1 MAGIVGTITN
11 LSDFLSKTQV
21 CLSVKPNDPQQQI
34 ICLEADRK
42 YSIPAFQREVR
53 WDDNNLKMLLYDL
66 SRSSKF
72 LGNIILTIKSDHTC
86 EIIDGQQRTTVLML
100 IVSCIK
106 KKFGTKI
113 STPDLCPLRNEGFT
127 GFQTLL
133 EKAFDQEA
141 ITSDDWNAILK
152 SDDYH
157 QLPRIQKLWNTI
169 SSSELLADRHKAQG
183 LLDNLCKSE
192 FNIIASYSN
201 DVNTSIQYFLDVNLK
216 GIRLDTED
224 IFKGYLFSQD
234 SRELTRSL
242 WQKNKRDVLRLNGV
256 TQSSEEKRYPLMKL
270 YEHFFYCD
278 LYLPR
283 EGDCEYSTLKF
294 GENFC
299 LTSGFESGSTK
310 YYEGS
315 HLIEAIRDRDYLQNV
330 LSRLNKCVEIMTD
343 IIESEGPSTPFKDK
357 FICAKK
363 VDSIDIQNCHSMLK
377 KILMEKEVIPKILAL
392 KYNLIDELY
401 TPCLKWAERF
411 DRGVGYFTTG
421 WLTYNV
427 AGLSDFASR
436 GGKMRLITSPILST
450 EDTDAIIG
458 AENQDGSAFLRLEA
472 ALLENVEILKQ
483 EMEADI
489 INAFSWMLYDGIID
503 MRFAIPCEKLEEGD
517 FHDKFG
523 IFYKG
528 NDALSFSGSINDSK
542 HGFQNYESIKVF
554 KTWAGTQEY
563 VDADTARFEKIWN
576 RKDRNLKIF
585 TIPQAVKNKIFEL
598 RSPDRPYSLPAGS
611 SKWVHQDIAVK
622 TFLEKE
628 HGILAMATG
637 TGKTVTAMKIINKLF
652 DSGEIRRVVITMYG
666 NDLLDQWAIQIREN
680 YKNKQINYHYASQKM
695 MKDFVMHPDDSILIL
710 SRDARNLSK
719 LLDLFDRLPGDYRND
734 TLFVFDEVH
743 GAASNT
749 FASRLG
755 EYVLR

>member
-1 MAGIVGTITN
+1 MDYPKV
-11 LSDFLSKTQV
+11 KV
-21 CLSVKPNDPQQQI
+21 CLD
-34 ICLEADRK
+34 
-42 YSIPAFQREVR
+42 
-53 WDDNNLKMLLYDL
+53 
-66 SRSSKF
+66 
-72 LGNIILTIKSDHTC
+72 
-86 EIIDGQQRTTVLML
+86 
-100 IVSCIK
+100 
-106 KKFGTKI
+106 
-113 STPDLCPLRNEGFT
+113 
-127 GFQTLL
+127 
-133 EKAFDQEA
+133 
-141 ITSDDWNAILK
+141 TS
-152 SDDYH
+152 
-157 QLPRIQKLWNTI
+157 
-169 SSSELLADRHKAQG
+169 
-183 LLDNLCKSE
+183 
-192 FNIIASYSN
+192 
-201 DVNTSIQYFLDVNLK
+201 
-216 GIRLDTED
+216 ED
-224 IFKGYLFSQD
+224 
-234 SRELTRSL
+234 
-242 WQKNKRDVLRLNGV
+242 
-256 TQSSEEKRYPLMKL
+256 
-270 YEHFFYCD
+270 
-278 LYLPR
+278 
-283 EGDCEYSTLKF
+283 
-294 GENFC
+294 
-299 LTSGFESGSTK
+299 
-310 YYEGS
+310 
-315 HLIEAIRDRDYLQNV
+315 
-330 LSRLNKCVEIMTD
+330 
-343 IIESEGPSTPFKDK
+343 
-357 FICAKK
+357 
-363 VDSIDIQNCHSMLK
+363 
-377 KILMEKEVIPKILAL
+377 
-392 KYNLIDELY
+392 NLIDELY

-411 DRGVGYFTTG
+411 DRGDGYFTTG

-489 INAFSWMLYDGIID
+489 INTFSWMLYDGIID

-576 RKDRNLKIF
+576 RKDRNLKMF

-743 GAASNT
+743 GAGSNT
-749 FASRLG
+749 FVENLSGRLSPYRYRLGLSATPEREYDEAGNDFLLNEIGEVIFEFTLQDAIQKGILCEFNYIPLPYVLSDEEKLKKRKIIAAFNAKKESGEPVDEKDMFTQLALVNKTAVNKLEEFESLISQRPELLQKCIIFVQTMEYGAKLQEILVRYSDKYHTYYADDEKINLENFAAGKIDCLLTCKKVSEGIDISSVTNIILFSSDRSRLVTTQRIG
-755 EYVLR
+755 RALRLDKNNPEKKATVVDFVIEDSEENDNNADADRAEWLTELSQTRRCEHEK

>member
-1 MAGIVGTITN
+1 MDYPKV
-11 LSDFLSKTQV
+11 KV
-21 CLSVKPNDPQQQI
+21 CLD
-34 ICLEADRK
+34 
-42 YSIPAFQREVR
+42 
-53 WDDNNLKMLLYDL
+53 
-66 SRSSKF
+66 
-72 LGNIILTIKSDHTC
+72 
-86 EIIDGQQRTTVLML
+86 
-100 IVSCIK
+100 
-106 KKFGTKI
+106 
-113 STPDLCPLRNEGFT
+113 
-127 GFQTLL
+127 
-133 EKAFDQEA
+133 
-141 ITSDDWNAILK
+141 TS
-152 SDDYH
+152 
-157 QLPRIQKLWNTI
+157 
-169 SSSELLADRHKAQG
+169 
-183 LLDNLCKSE
+183 
-192 FNIIASYSN
+192 
-201 DVNTSIQYFLDVNLK
+201 
-216 GIRLDTED
+216 ED
-224 IFKGYLFSQD
+224 
-234 SRELTRSL
+234 
-242 WQKNKRDVLRLNGV
+242 
-256 TQSSEEKRYPLMKL
+256 
-270 YEHFFYCD
+270 
-278 LYLPR
+278 
-283 EGDCEYSTLKF
+283 
-294 GENFC
+294 
-299 LTSGFESGSTK
+299 
-310 YYEGS
+310 
-315 HLIEAIRDRDYLQNV
+315 
-330 LSRLNKCVEIMTD
+330 
-343 IIESEGPSTPFKDK
+343 
-357 FICAKK
+357 
-363 VDSIDIQNCHSMLK
+363 
-377 KILMEKEVIPKILAL
+377 
-392 KYNLIDELY
+392 NLIDELY

-489 INAFSWMLYDGIID
+489 INTFSWMLYDGIID

-576 RKDRNLKIF
+576 RKDRNLKMF

-710 SRDARNLSK
+710 SRDARNLPK
-719 LLDLFDRLPGDYRND
+719 LLDLFDRLPGDYRNN

-743 GAASNT
+743 GAGSNT
-749 FASRLG
+749 FVENLSGRLSPYRYRLGLSATPEREYDEAGNDFLLNEIGEVIFEFTLQDAIQKGILCEFNYIPLPYVLSDEEKLKKRKIIAAFNAKKESGEPVDEKDMFTQLALVNKTAVNKLEEFESLISQRPELLQKCIIFVQTMEYGAKLQEILVRYSDKYHTYYADDEKINLENFAAGKIDCLLTCKKVSEGIDISSVTNIILFSSDRSRLVTTQRIG
-755 EYVLR
+755 RALRLDKNNPEKKATVVDFVIEDSEENDNNADADRAEWLTELSQTRRCEHEK

>member
-1 MAGIVGTITN
+1 MDYPKV
-11 LSDFLSKTQV
+11 KV
-21 CLSVKPNDPQQQI
+21 CLD
-34 ICLEADRK
+34 
-42 YSIPAFQREVR
+42 
-53 WDDNNLKMLLYDL
+53 
-66 SRSSKF
+66 
-72 LGNIILTIKSDHTC
+72 
-86 EIIDGQQRTTVLML
+86 
-100 IVSCIK
+100 
-106 KKFGTKI
+106 
-113 STPDLCPLRNEGFT
+113 
-127 GFQTLL
+127 
-133 EKAFDQEA
+133 
-141 ITSDDWNAILK
+141 TS
-152 SDDYH
+152 
-157 QLPRIQKLWNTI
+157 
-169 SSSELLADRHKAQG
+169 
-183 LLDNLCKSE
+183 
-192 FNIIASYSN
+192 
-201 DVNTSIQYFLDVNLK
+201 
-216 GIRLDTED
+216 ED
-224 IFKGYLFSQD
+224 
-234 SRELTRSL
+234 
-242 WQKNKRDVLRLNGV
+242 
-256 TQSSEEKRYPLMKL
+256 
-270 YEHFFYCD
+270 
-278 LYLPR
+278 
-283 EGDCEYSTLKF
+283 
-294 GENFC
+294 
-299 LTSGFESGSTK
+299 
-310 YYEGS
+310 
-315 HLIEAIRDRDYLQNV
+315 
-330 LSRLNKCVEIMTD
+330 
-343 IIESEGPSTPFKDK
+343 
-357 FICAKK
+357 
-363 VDSIDIQNCHSMLK
+363 
-377 KILMEKEVIPKILAL
+377 
-392 KYNLIDELY
+392 NLIDELD

-489 INAFSWMLYDGIID
+489 INTFSWMLYDGIID

-576 RKDRNLKIF
+576 RKDRNLKMF

-743 GAASNT
+743 GAGSNT
-749 FASRLG
+749 FVENLSGRLSPYRYRLGLSATPEREYDEAGNDFLLNEIGEVIFEFTLQDAIQKGILCEFNYIPLPYVLSDEEKLKKRKIIAAFNAKKESGEPVDEKDMFTQLALVNKTAVNKLEEFESLISQRPELLQKCIIFVQTMEYGAKLQEILVRYSDKYHTYYADDEKINLENFAAGKIDCLLTCKKVSEGIDISSVTNIILFSSDRSRLVTTQRIG
-755 EYVLR
+755 RALRLDKNNPEKKATVVDFVIEDSEENDNNADADRAEWLTELSQTRRCEHEK

>member
-1 MAGIVGTITN
+1 MDYPKV
-11 LSDFLSKTQV
+11 KV
-21 CLSVKPNDPQQQI
+21 CLD
-34 ICLEADRK
+34 
-42 YSIPAFQREVR
+42 
-53 WDDNNLKMLLYDL
+53 
-66 SRSSKF
+66 
-72 LGNIILTIKSDHTC
+72 
-86 EIIDGQQRTTVLML
+86 
-100 IVSCIK
+100 
-106 KKFGTKI
+106 
-113 STPDLCPLRNEGFT
+113 
-127 GFQTLL
+127 
-133 EKAFDQEA
+133 
-141 ITSDDWNAILK
+141 TS
-152 SDDYH
+152 
-157 QLPRIQKLWNTI
+157 
-169 SSSELLADRHKAQG
+169 
-183 LLDNLCKSE
+183 
-192 FNIIASYSN
+192 
-201 DVNTSIQYFLDVNLK
+201 
-216 GIRLDTED
+216 ED
-224 IFKGYLFSQD
+224 
-234 SRELTRSL
+234 
-242 WQKNKRDVLRLNGV
+242 
-256 TQSSEEKRYPLMKL
+256 
-270 YEHFFYCD
+270 
-278 LYLPR
+278 
-283 EGDCEYSTLKF
+283 
-294 GENFC
+294 
-299 LTSGFESGSTK
+299 
-310 YYEGS
+310 
-315 HLIEAIRDRDYLQNV
+315 
-330 LSRLNKCVEIMTD
+330 
-343 IIESEGPSTPFKDK
+343 
-357 FICAKK
+357 
-363 VDSIDIQNCHSMLK
+363 
-377 KILMEKEVIPKILAL
+377 
-392 KYNLIDELY
+392 NLIDELY

-489 INAFSWMLYDGIID
+489 INTFSWMLYDGIID

-517 FHDKFG
+517 FHNKFG
-523 IFYKG
+523 IFCKG

-576 RKDRNLKIF
+576 RKDRNLKMF

-743 GAASNT
+743 GAGSNT
-749 FASRLG
+749 FVENLSGRLSPYRYRLG
-755 EYVLR
+755 LSATPEREYDEAGNDFLLNEIGEVIFEFTLQDAIQKGILCEFNYIPLPYVLSDEEKLKKRKIIAAFNAKKESGEPVDEKDMFTQLALVNKTAVNKLEEFESLISQRPELLQKCIIFVQTMEYGAKLQEILVRYSDKYHTYYADDEKINLENFAAGKIDCLLTCKKVSEGIDISSVTNIILFSSDRSKLVTTQRIGRALRLDKNNPEKKATVVDFVIEDSEENDNNADAARAEWLTELSKTRRCEYEK

>member
-1 MAGIVGTITN
+1 MDYPKV
-11 LSDFLSKTQV
+11 KV
-21 CLSVKPNDPQQQI
+21 CLD
-34 ICLEADRK
+34 
-42 YSIPAFQREVR
+42 
-53 WDDNNLKMLLYDL
+53 
-66 SRSSKF
+66 
-72 LGNIILTIKSDHTC
+72 
-86 EIIDGQQRTTVLML
+86 
-100 IVSCIK
+100 
-106 KKFGTKI
+106 
-113 STPDLCPLRNEGFT
+113 
-127 GFQTLL
+127 
-133 EKAFDQEA
+133 
-141 ITSDDWNAILK
+141 TS
-152 SDDYH
+152 
-157 QLPRIQKLWNTI
+157 
-169 SSSELLADRHKAQG
+169 
-183 LLDNLCKSE
+183 
-192 FNIIASYSN
+192 
-201 DVNTSIQYFLDVNLK
+201 
-216 GIRLDTED
+216 ED
-224 IFKGYLFSQD
+224 
-234 SRELTRSL
+234 
-242 WQKNKRDVLRLNGV
+242 
-256 TQSSEEKRYPLMKL
+256 
-270 YEHFFYCD
+270 
-278 LYLPR
+278 
-283 EGDCEYSTLKF
+283 
-294 GENFC
+294 
-299 LTSGFESGSTK
+299 
-310 YYEGS
+310 
-315 HLIEAIRDRDYLQNV
+315 
-330 LSRLNKCVEIMTD
+330 
-343 IIESEGPSTPFKDK
+343 
-357 FICAKK
+357 
-363 VDSIDIQNCHSMLK
+363 
-377 KILMEKEVIPKILAL
+377 
-392 KYNLIDELY
+392 NLIDELY

-483 EMEADI
+483 ETEADI
-489 INAFSWMLYDGIID
+489 INTFSWMLYDGIID

-576 RKDRNLKIF
+576 RKDRNLKMF

-743 GAASNT
+743 GAGSNT
-749 FASRLG
+749 FVENLSGRLSPYRYRLGLSATPEREYDEAGNDFLLNEIGEVIFEFTLQDAIQKGILCEFNYIPLPYVLSDEEKLKKRKIIAAFNAKKESGEPVDEKDMFTQLALVNKTAVNKLEEFESLISQRPELLQKCIIFVQTMEYGAKLQEILVRYSDKYHTYYADDEKINLENFAAGKIDCLLTCKKVSEGIDISSVTNIILFSSDRSRLVTTQRIG
-755 EYVLR
+755 RALRLDKNNPEKKATVVDFVIEDSEENDNNADADRAEWLTELSQTRRCEHEK

>member
-1 MAGIVGTITN
+1 MDYPKV
-11 LSDFLSKTQV
+11 KV
-21 CLSVKPNDPQQQI
+21 CLD
-34 ICLEADRK
+34 
-42 YSIPAFQREVR
+42 
-53 WDDNNLKMLLYDL
+53 
-66 SRSSKF
+66 
-72 LGNIILTIKSDHTC
+72 
-86 EIIDGQQRTTVLML
+86 
-100 IVSCIK
+100 
-106 KKFGTKI
+106 
-113 STPDLCPLRNEGFT
+113 
-127 GFQTLL
+127 
-133 EKAFDQEA
+133 
-141 ITSDDWNAILK
+141 TS
-152 SDDYH
+152 
-157 QLPRIQKLWNTI
+157 
-169 SSSELLADRHKAQG
+169 
-183 LLDNLCKSE
+183 
-192 FNIIASYSN
+192 
-201 DVNTSIQYFLDVNLK
+201 
-216 GIRLDTED
+216 ED
-224 IFKGYLFSQD
+224 
-234 SRELTRSL
+234 
-242 WQKNKRDVLRLNGV
+242 
-256 TQSSEEKRYPLMKL
+256 
-270 YEHFFYCD
+270 
-278 LYLPR
+278 
-283 EGDCEYSTLKF
+283 
-294 GENFC
+294 
-299 LTSGFESGSTK
+299 
-310 YYEGS
+310 
-315 HLIEAIRDRDYLQNV
+315 
-330 LSRLNKCVEIMTD
+330 
-343 IIESEGPSTPFKDK
+343 
-357 FICAKK
+357 
-363 VDSIDIQNCHSMLK
+363 
-377 KILMEKEVIPKILAL
+377 
-392 KYNLIDELY
+392 NLIDELY

-489 INAFSWMLYDGIID
+489 INTFSWMLYDGIID

-576 RKDRNLKIF
+576 RKDRNLKMF

-611 SKWVHQDIAVK
+611 SKWVHQDIAGK

-743 GAASNT
+743 GAGSNIFVENLSGRLSPYRYRLGLSAT
-749 FASRLG
+749 PEREYDEAGNDFLLNEIGEVIFEFTLQDAIQKGILCEFNYIPLPYVLSDEEKLKKRKIIAAFNAKKESGEPVDEKDMFTQLALVNKTAVNKLEEFESLISQRPELLQKCIIFVQTMEYGAKLQEILVRYSDKYHTYYADDEKINLENFAAGKIDCLLTCKKVSEGIDISSVTNIILFSSDRSRLVTTQRIG
-755 EYVLR
+755 RALRLDKNNPEKKATVVDFVIEDSEENDNNADADRAEWLTELSQTRRCEHEK

>member
-1 MAGIVGTITN
+1 M
-11 LSDFLSKTQV
+11 DYPK
-21 CLSVKPNDPQQQI
+21 VKA
-34 ICLEADRK
+34 C
-42 YSIPAFQREVR
+42 
-53 WDDNNLKMLLYDL
+53 
-66 SRSSKF
+66 
-72 LGNIILTIKSDHTC
+72 
-86 EIIDGQQRTTVLML
+86 
-100 IVSCIK
+100 
-106 KKFGTKI
+106 
-113 STPDLCPLRNEGFT
+113 
-127 GFQTLL
+127 
-133 EKAFDQEA
+133 
-141 ITSDDWNAILK
+141 
-152 SDDYH
+152 
-157 QLPRIQKLWNTI
+157 
-169 SSSELLADRHKAQG
+169 
-183 LLDNLCKSE
+183 
-192 FNIIASYSN
+192 
-201 DVNTSIQYFLDVNLK
+201 
-216 GIRLDTED
+216 LDTSED
-224 IFKGYLFSQD
+224 
-234 SRELTRSL
+234 
-242 WQKNKRDVLRLNGV
+242 
-256 TQSSEEKRYPLMKL
+256 
-270 YEHFFYCD
+270 
-278 LYLPR
+278 
-283 EGDCEYSTLKF
+283 
-294 GENFC
+294 
-299 LTSGFESGSTK
+299 
-310 YYEGS
+310 
-315 HLIEAIRDRDYLQNV
+315 
-330 LSRLNKCVEIMTD
+330 
-343 IIESEGPSTPFKDK
+343 
-357 FICAKK
+357 
-363 VDSIDIQNCHSMLK
+363 
-377 KILMEKEVIPKILAL
+377 
-392 KYNLIDELY
+392 NLIDELY
-401 TPCLKWAERF
+401 MPCLKWAERF

-743 GAASNT
+743 GAGSNT
-749 FASRLG
+749 FVENLSGRLSPYRYRLGLSATPEREYDEAGNDFLLNEIGEVIFEFTLQDAIQKGILCEFNYIPLPYVLSDEEKLKKRKIIAAFNTKKESGEPVDEKDMFTQLALVNKTAVNKLEEFESLISQRPELLQKCIIFVQTMEYGAKLQEILVRYSDKYHTYYADDEKINLENFAAGKIDCLLTCKKVSEGIDISSVTNIILFSSDRSRLVTTQRIG
-755 EYVLR
+755 RALRLDKNNPEKKATVVDFVIEDSEENDNNADADRAEWLTDLSQTRRCEHEK

>member
-1 MAGIVGTITN
+1 MDYPKV
-11 LSDFLSKTQV
+11 KV
-21 CLSVKPNDPQQQI
+21 CLD
-34 ICLEADRK
+34 
-42 YSIPAFQREVR
+42 
-53 WDDNNLKMLLYDL
+53 
-66 SRSSKF
+66 
-72 LGNIILTIKSDHTC
+72 
-86 EIIDGQQRTTVLML
+86 
-100 IVSCIK
+100 
-106 KKFGTKI
+106 
-113 STPDLCPLRNEGFT
+113 
-127 GFQTLL
+127 
-133 EKAFDQEA
+133 
-141 ITSDDWNAILK
+141 TS
-152 SDDYH
+152 
-157 QLPRIQKLWNTI
+157 
-169 SSSELLADRHKAQG
+169 
-183 LLDNLCKSE
+183 
-192 FNIIASYSN
+192 
-201 DVNTSIQYFLDVNLK
+201 
-216 GIRLDTED
+216 ED
-224 IFKGYLFSQD
+224 
-234 SRELTRSL
+234 
-242 WQKNKRDVLRLNGV
+242 
-256 TQSSEEKRYPLMKL
+256 
-270 YEHFFYCD
+270 
-278 LYLPR
+278 
-283 EGDCEYSTLKF
+283 
-294 GENFC
+294 
-299 LTSGFESGSTK
+299 
-310 YYEGS
+310 
-315 HLIEAIRDRDYLQNV
+315 
-330 LSRLNKCVEIMTD
+330 
-343 IIESEGPSTPFKDK
+343 
-357 FICAKK
+357 
-363 VDSIDIQNCHSMLK
+363 
-377 KILMEKEVIPKILAL
+377 
-392 KYNLIDELY
+392 NLIDELY

-489 INAFSWMLYDGIID
+489 INTFSWMLYDGIID

-576 RKDRNLKIF
+576 RKDRNLKMF

-743 GAASNT
+743 GAGSNT
-749 FASRLG
+749 FVENLSGRLSPYRYRLGLSATPEREYDEAGNDFLLNEIGEVIFEFTLQDAIQKGILCEFNYIPLPYVLSDEEKLKKRKIIAAFNAKKESGEPVDEKDMFTQLALVNKTAVNKLEEFESLISQRPELLQKCIIFVQTMEYGAKLQEILVRYSDKYHIYYADDEKINLENFAAGKIDCLLTCKKVSEGIDISSVTNIILFSSDRSRLVTTQRIG
-755 EYVLR
+755 RALRLDKNNPEKKATVVDFVIEDSEENDNNADADRAEWLTDLSQTRRCEHEK

>member
-1 MAGIVGTITN
+1 MDYPKV
-11 LSDFLSKTQV
+11 KV
-21 CLSVKPNDPQQQI
+21 CLD
-34 ICLEADRK
+34 
-42 YSIPAFQREVR
+42 
-53 WDDNNLKMLLYDL
+53 
-66 SRSSKF
+66 
-72 LGNIILTIKSDHTC
+72 
-86 EIIDGQQRTTVLML
+86 
-100 IVSCIK
+100 
-106 KKFGTKI
+106 
-113 STPDLCPLRNEGFT
+113 
-127 GFQTLL
+127 
-133 EKAFDQEA
+133 
-141 ITSDDWNAILK
+141 TS
-152 SDDYH
+152 
-157 QLPRIQKLWNTI
+157 
-169 SSSELLADRHKAQG
+169 
-183 LLDNLCKSE
+183 
-192 FNIIASYSN
+192 
-201 DVNTSIQYFLDVNLK
+201 
-216 GIRLDTED
+216 ED
-224 IFKGYLFSQD
+224 
-234 SRELTRSL
+234 
-242 WQKNKRDVLRLNGV
+242 
-256 TQSSEEKRYPLMKL
+256 
-270 YEHFFYCD
+270 
-278 LYLPR
+278 
-283 EGDCEYSTLKF
+283 
-294 GENFC
+294 
-299 LTSGFESGSTK
+299 
-310 YYEGS
+310 
-315 HLIEAIRDRDYLQNV
+315 
-330 LSRLNKCVEIMTD
+330 
-343 IIESEGPSTPFKDK
+343 
-357 FICAKK
+357 
-363 VDSIDIQNCHSMLK
+363 
-377 KILMEKEVIPKILAL
+377 
-392 KYNLIDELY
+392 NLIDELY

-489 INAFSWMLYDGIID
+489 INTFSWMLYDGIID

-517 FHDKFG
+517 FHDKFV
-523 IFYKG
+523 IFCKG

-576 RKDRNLKIF
+576 RKDRNLKMF

-743 GAASNT
+743 GAGSNT
-749 FASRLG
+749 FVENLSGRLSPYRYRLG
-755 EYVLR
+755 LSATPEREYDEAGNDFLLNEIGEVIFEFTLQDAIQKGILCEFNYIPLPYVLSDEEKLKKRKIIAAFNAKKESGEPVDEKDMFTQLALVNKTAVNKLEEFESLISQRPELLQKCIIFVQTMEYGAKLQEILVRYSDKYHTYYADDEKINLENFAAGKIDCLLTCKKVSEGIDISSVTNIILFSSDRSKLVTTQRIGRALRLDKNNPEKKATVVDFVIEDSEENDNNADAARAEWLTELSKTRRCEYEK

>member
-1 MAGIVGTITN
+1 MDYPKV
-11 LSDFLSKTQV
+11 KV
-21 CLSVKPNDPQQQI
+21 CLD
-34 ICLEADRK
+34 
-42 YSIPAFQREVR
+42 
-53 WDDNNLKMLLYDL
+53 
-66 SRSSKF
+66 
-72 LGNIILTIKSDHTC
+72 
-86 EIIDGQQRTTVLML
+86 
-100 IVSCIK
+100 
-106 KKFGTKI
+106 
-113 STPDLCPLRNEGFT
+113 
-127 GFQTLL
+127 
-133 EKAFDQEA
+133 
-141 ITSDDWNAILK
+141 TS
-152 SDDYH
+152 
-157 QLPRIQKLWNTI
+157 
-169 SSSELLADRHKAQG
+169 
-183 LLDNLCKSE
+183 
-192 FNIIASYSN
+192 
-201 DVNTSIQYFLDVNLK
+201 
-216 GIRLDTED
+216 ED
-224 IFKGYLFSQD
+224 
-234 SRELTRSL
+234 
-242 WQKNKRDVLRLNGV
+242 
-256 TQSSEEKRYPLMKL
+256 
-270 YEHFFYCD
+270 
-278 LYLPR
+278 
-283 EGDCEYSTLKF
+283 
-294 GENFC
+294 
-299 LTSGFESGSTK
+299 
-310 YYEGS
+310 
-315 HLIEAIRDRDYLQNV
+315 
-330 LSRLNKCVEIMTD
+330 
-343 IIESEGPSTPFKDK
+343 
-357 FICAKK
+357 
-363 VDSIDIQNCHSMLK
+363 
-377 KILMEKEVIPKILAL
+377 
-392 KYNLIDELY
+392 NLIDELY

-427 AGLSDFASR
+427 AGLSDFAFR

-458 AENQDGSAFLRLEA
+458 AENQDGNAFLRLEA

-489 INAFSWMLYDGIID
+489 LNAFSWMLYDGIID

-576 RKDRNLKIF
+576 RKDRNLKMF

-743 GAASNT
+743 GAGSNT
-749 FASRLG
+749 FVENLSGRLSPYRYRLGLSATPEREYDEAGNDFLLNEIGEVIFEFTLQDAIQKGILCEFNYIPLPYVLSDEEKLKKRKIIAAFNAKKESGEPVDEKDMFTQLALVNKTAVNKLEEFESLISQRPELLQKCIIFVQTMEYGAKLQEILVRYSDKYHIYYADDEKINLENFAAGKIDCLLTCKKVSEGIDISSVTNIILFSSDRSRLVTTQRIG
-755 EYVLR
+755 RALRLDKNNPEKKATVVDFVIEDSEENDNNADADRAEWLTELSQTRRCEHEK

>member
-1 MAGIVGTITN
+1 MDYPKV
-11 LSDFLSKTQV
+11 KV
-21 CLSVKPNDPQQQI
+21 CLD
-34 ICLEADRK
+34 
-42 YSIPAFQREVR
+42 
-53 WDDNNLKMLLYDL
+53 
-66 SRSSKF
+66 
-72 LGNIILTIKSDHTC
+72 
-86 EIIDGQQRTTVLML
+86 
-100 IVSCIK
+100 
-106 KKFGTKI
+106 
-113 STPDLCPLRNEGFT
+113 
-127 GFQTLL
+127 
-133 EKAFDQEA
+133 
-141 ITSDDWNAILK
+141 TS
-152 SDDYH
+152 
-157 QLPRIQKLWNTI
+157 
-169 SSSELLADRHKAQG
+169 
-183 LLDNLCKSE
+183 
-192 FNIIASYSN
+192 
-201 DVNTSIQYFLDVNLK
+201 
-216 GIRLDTED
+216 ED
-224 IFKGYLFSQD
+224 
-234 SRELTRSL
+234 
-242 WQKNKRDVLRLNGV
+242 
-256 TQSSEEKRYPLMKL
+256 
-270 YEHFFYCD
+270 
-278 LYLPR
+278 
-283 EGDCEYSTLKF
+283 
-294 GENFC
+294 
-299 LTSGFESGSTK
+299 
-310 YYEGS
+310 
-315 HLIEAIRDRDYLQNV
+315 
-330 LSRLNKCVEIMTD
+330 
-343 IIESEGPSTPFKDK
+343 
-357 FICAKK
+357 
-363 VDSIDIQNCHSMLK
+363 
-377 KILMEKEVIPKILAL
+377 
-392 KYNLIDELY
+392 NLIDELY

-489 INAFSWMLYDGIID
+489 INTFSWMLYDGIID

-576 RKDRNLKIF
+576 RKDRNLKMF

-652 DSGEIRRVVITMYG
+652 DSGKIRRVVITMYG

-743 GAASNT
+743 GAGSNT
-749 FASRLG
+749 FVENLSGRLSPYRYRLGLSATPEREYDEAGNDFLLNEIGEVIFEFTLQDAIQKGILCEFNYIPLPYVLSDEEKLKKRKIIAAFNAKKESGEPVDEKDMFTQLALVNKTAVNKLEEFESLISQRPELLQKCIIFVQTMEYGAKLQEILVRYSDKYHTYYADDEKINLENFAAGKIDCLLTCKKVSEGIDISSVTNIILFSSDRSRLVTMQRIG
-755 EYVLR
+755 RALRLDKNNPEKKATVVDFVIEDSEENDNNADTDRAKWLTELSQTRRCEHEK

>member
-1 MAGIVGTITN
+1 MDYPKV
-11 LSDFLSKTQV
+11 KV
-21 CLSVKPNDPQQQI
+21 CLD
-34 ICLEADRK
+34 
-42 YSIPAFQREVR
+42 
-53 WDDNNLKMLLYDL
+53 
-66 SRSSKF
+66 
-72 LGNIILTIKSDHTC
+72 
-86 EIIDGQQRTTVLML
+86 
-100 IVSCIK
+100 
-106 KKFGTKI
+106 
-113 STPDLCPLRNEGFT
+113 
-127 GFQTLL
+127 
-133 EKAFDQEA
+133 
-141 ITSDDWNAILK
+141 TS
-152 SDDYH
+152 
-157 QLPRIQKLWNTI
+157 
-169 SSSELLADRHKAQG
+169 
-183 LLDNLCKSE
+183 
-192 FNIIASYSN
+192 
-201 DVNTSIQYFLDVNLK
+201 
-216 GIRLDTED
+216 ED
-224 IFKGYLFSQD
+224 
-234 SRELTRSL
+234 
-242 WQKNKRDVLRLNGV
+242 
-256 TQSSEEKRYPLMKL
+256 
-270 YEHFFYCD
+270 
-278 LYLPR
+278 
-283 EGDCEYSTLKF
+283 
-294 GENFC
+294 
-299 LTSGFESGSTK
+299 
-310 YYEGS
+310 
-315 HLIEAIRDRDYLQNV
+315 
-330 LSRLNKCVEIMTD
+330 
-343 IIESEGPSTPFKDK
+343 
-357 FICAKK
+357 
-363 VDSIDIQNCHSMLK
+363 
-377 KILMEKEVIPKILAL
+377 
-392 KYNLIDELY
+392 NLIDELY

-489 INAFSWMLYDGIID
+489 INTFSWMLYDGIID

-576 RKDRNLKIF
+576 RKDRNLKMF

-743 GAASNT
+743 GAGSNT
-749 FASRLG
+749 FVENLSGRLSPYRYRLGLSATPEREYDEAGNDFLLNEIGEVIFEFTLQDAIQKGILCEFNYIPLPYVFSDEEKLKKRKIIAAFNAKKESGEPVDEKDMFTQLALVNKTAVNKLEEFESLISQRPELLQKCIIFVQTMEYGAKLQEILVRYSDKYHTYYADDEKINLENFAAGKIDCLLTCKKVSEGIDISSVTNIILFSSDRSRLVTTQRIG
-755 EYVLR
+755 RALRLDKNNPEKKATVVDFVIEDSEENDNNADADRAEWLTELSQTRRCEHEK

>member
-1 MAGIVGTITN
+1 MDYPKV
-11 LSDFLSKTQV
+11 KV
-21 CLSVKPNDPQQQI
+21 CLD
-34 ICLEADRK
+34 
-42 YSIPAFQREVR
+42 
-53 WDDNNLKMLLYDL
+53 
-66 SRSSKF
+66 
-72 LGNIILTIKSDHTC
+72 
-86 EIIDGQQRTTVLML
+86 
-100 IVSCIK
+100 
-106 KKFGTKI
+106 
-113 STPDLCPLRNEGFT
+113 
-127 GFQTLL
+127 
-133 EKAFDQEA
+133 
-141 ITSDDWNAILK
+141 TS
-152 SDDYH
+152 
-157 QLPRIQKLWNTI
+157 
-169 SSSELLADRHKAQG
+169 
-183 LLDNLCKSE
+183 
-192 FNIIASYSN
+192 
-201 DVNTSIQYFLDVNLK
+201 
-216 GIRLDTED
+216 ED
-224 IFKGYLFSQD
+224 
-234 SRELTRSL
+234 
-242 WQKNKRDVLRLNGV
+242 
-256 TQSSEEKRYPLMKL
+256 
-270 YEHFFYCD
+270 
-278 LYLPR
+278 
-283 EGDCEYSTLKF
+283 
-294 GENFC
+294 
-299 LTSGFESGSTK
+299 
-310 YYEGS
+310 
-315 HLIEAIRDRDYLQNV
+315 
-330 LSRLNKCVEIMTD
+330 
-343 IIESEGPSTPFKDK
+343 
-357 FICAKK
+357 
-363 VDSIDIQNCHSMLK
+363 
-377 KILMEKEVIPKILAL
+377 
-392 KYNLIDELY
+392 NLIDELY

-436 GGKMRLITSPILST
+436 GGKMRLITSPILSS

-458 AENQDGSAFLRLEA
+458 AETQDSSAFLRLEA
-472 ALLENVEILKQ
+472 ALLKNVEILRQ

-576 RKDRNLKIF
+576 RKDRNLKMF

-743 GAASNT
+743 GAGSNT
-749 FASRLG
+749 FVENLSGRLSPYRYRLGLSATPEREYDEAGNDFLLNEIGEVIFEFTLQDAIKKGILCEFNYIPLSYVLTEEEKLKKRKIIAAFNAKKEGGEPVDEKDMFTQLALVNKTAVNKLEEFENLISQRPELLQKCIIFVQTMEYGAKLQEILVRYSDKYHTYYADDEKINLENFAAGKIDCLLTCKKISEGIDISSVTNIILFSSDRSRLVTTQRIG
-755 EYVLR
+755 RALRLDKNNPEKKATVVDFVIEDSEENDNNADAARAEWLTELSQTRRCEHEK

>member
-1 MAGIVGTITN
+1 MDYPKV
-11 LSDFLSKTQV
+11 KV
-21 CLSVKPNDPQQQI
+21 CLD
-34 ICLEADRK
+34 
-42 YSIPAFQREVR
+42 
-53 WDDNNLKMLLYDL
+53 
-66 SRSSKF
+66 
-72 LGNIILTIKSDHTC
+72 
-86 EIIDGQQRTTVLML
+86 
-100 IVSCIK
+100 
-106 KKFGTKI
+106 
-113 STPDLCPLRNEGFT
+113 
-127 GFQTLL
+127 
-133 EKAFDQEA
+133 
-141 ITSDDWNAILK
+141 TS
-152 SDDYH
+152 
-157 QLPRIQKLWNTI
+157 
-169 SSSELLADRHKAQG
+169 
-183 LLDNLCKSE
+183 
-192 FNIIASYSN
+192 
-201 DVNTSIQYFLDVNLK
+201 
-216 GIRLDTED
+216 ED
-224 IFKGYLFSQD
+224 
-234 SRELTRSL
+234 
-242 WQKNKRDVLRLNGV
+242 
-256 TQSSEEKRYPLMKL
+256 
-270 YEHFFYCD
+270 
-278 LYLPR
+278 
-283 EGDCEYSTLKF
+283 
-294 GENFC
+294 
-299 LTSGFESGSTK
+299 
-310 YYEGS
+310 
-315 HLIEAIRDRDYLQNV
+315 
-330 LSRLNKCVEIMTD
+330 
-343 IIESEGPSTPFKDK
+343 
-357 FICAKK
+357 
-363 VDSIDIQNCHSMLK
+363 
-377 KILMEKEVIPKILAL
+377 
-392 KYNLIDELY
+392 NLIDELY

-489 INAFSWMLYDGIID
+489 INTFSWMLYDGIID

-563 VDADTARFEKIWN
+563 VDADTARFEKTWN
-576 RKDRNLKIF
+576 RKDRNLKMF

-743 GAASNT
+743 GAGSNT
-749 FASRLG
+749 FVENLSGRLSPYRYRLGLSATPEREYDEAGNDFLLNEIGEVIFEFTLQDAIQKGILCEFNYIPLPYVLSDEEKLKKRKIIAAFNAKKESGEPVDEKDMFTQLALVNKTAVNKLEEFESLISQRPELLQKCIIFVQTMEYGAKLQEILVRYSDKYHTYYADDEKINLENFAAGKIDCLLTCKKVSEGIDISSVTNIILFSSDRSRLVTTQRIG
-755 EYVLR
+755 RALRLDKNNPEKKATVVDFVIEDSEENDNNADADRAEWLTELSQTRRCEHEK

>member
-1 MAGIVGTITN
+1 MDYPKV
-11 LSDFLSKTQV
+11 KV
-21 CLSVKPNDPQQQI
+21 CLD
-34 ICLEADRK
+34 
-42 YSIPAFQREVR
+42 
-53 WDDNNLKMLLYDL
+53 
-66 SRSSKF
+66 
-72 LGNIILTIKSDHTC
+72 
-86 EIIDGQQRTTVLML
+86 
-100 IVSCIK
+100 
-106 KKFGTKI
+106 
-113 STPDLCPLRNEGFT
+113 
-127 GFQTLL
+127 
-133 EKAFDQEA
+133 
-141 ITSDDWNAILK
+141 TS
-152 SDDYH
+152 
-157 QLPRIQKLWNTI
+157 
-169 SSSELLADRHKAQG
+169 
-183 LLDNLCKSE
+183 
-192 FNIIASYSN
+192 
-201 DVNTSIQYFLDVNLK
+201 
-216 GIRLDTED
+216 ED
-224 IFKGYLFSQD
+224 
-234 SRELTRSL
+234 
-242 WQKNKRDVLRLNGV
+242 
-256 TQSSEEKRYPLMKL
+256 
-270 YEHFFYCD
+270 
-278 LYLPR
+278 
-283 EGDCEYSTLKF
+283 
-294 GENFC
+294 
-299 LTSGFESGSTK
+299 
-310 YYEGS
+310 
-315 HLIEAIRDRDYLQNV
+315 
-330 LSRLNKCVEIMTD
+330 
-343 IIESEGPSTPFKDK
+343 
-357 FICAKK
+357 
-363 VDSIDIQNCHSMLK
+363 
-377 KILMEKEVIPKILAL
+377 
-392 KYNLIDELY
+392 NLIDELY

-489 INAFSWMLYDGIID
+489 INTFSWMLYDGIID

-576 RKDRNLKIF
+576 RKDRNLKMF

-680 YKNKQINYHYASQKM
+680 YKNKQINYHYASQQM

-743 GAASNT
+743 GAGSNT
-749 FASRLG
+749 FVENLSGRLSPYRYRLG
-755 EYVLR
+755 LSATPEREYDEAGNDFLLNEIGEVIFEFTLQDAIQKGILCEFNYIPLPYVLSDEEKLKKRKIIAAFNAKKESGEPVDEKDMSELSARGLAPSLALSGTPAVPLWNSIGLFISATAFAFWDLCGIEFCILKVLPTGFTSNSGCFLPQRAAQKLRRINKEINPMTKKQQADLDDSQPAERRCLFDILPFSSNACSFTRECNADFYN

>member
-1 MAGIVGTITN
+1 MDYPKV
-11 LSDFLSKTQV
+11 KV
-21 CLSVKPNDPQQQI
+21 CLD
-34 ICLEADRK
+34 
-42 YSIPAFQREVR
+42 
-53 WDDNNLKMLLYDL
+53 
-66 SRSSKF
+66 
-72 LGNIILTIKSDHTC
+72 
-86 EIIDGQQRTTVLML
+86 
-100 IVSCIK
+100 
-106 KKFGTKI
+106 
-113 STPDLCPLRNEGFT
+113 
-127 GFQTLL
+127 
-133 EKAFDQEA
+133 
-141 ITSDDWNAILK
+141 TS
-152 SDDYH
+152 
-157 QLPRIQKLWNTI
+157 
-169 SSSELLADRHKAQG
+169 
-183 LLDNLCKSE
+183 
-192 FNIIASYSN
+192 
-201 DVNTSIQYFLDVNLK
+201 
-216 GIRLDTED
+216 ED
-224 IFKGYLFSQD
+224 
-234 SRELTRSL
+234 
-242 WQKNKRDVLRLNGV
+242 
-256 TQSSEEKRYPLMKL
+256 
-270 YEHFFYCD
+270 
-278 LYLPR
+278 
-283 EGDCEYSTLKF
+283 
-294 GENFC
+294 
-299 LTSGFESGSTK
+299 
-310 YYEGS
+310 
-315 HLIEAIRDRDYLQNV
+315 
-330 LSRLNKCVEIMTD
+330 
-343 IIESEGPSTPFKDK
+343 
-357 FICAKK
+357 
-363 VDSIDIQNCHSMLK
+363 
-377 KILMEKEVIPKILAL
+377 
-392 KYNLIDELY
+392 NLIDELY

-489 INAFSWMLYDGIID
+489 INTFSWMLYDGIID

-576 RKDRNLKIF
+576 RKDRNLKMF

-743 GAASNT
+743 GAGSNT
-749 FASRLG
+749 FVENLSGRLSPYRYRLGLSATPEREYDEAGNDFLLNEIGEVIFEFTLQDAIQKGILCEFNYIPLPYVLSDEEKLKKRKIIAAFNAKKESGEPVDEKDMFTQLALVNKTAVNKLEEFESLISQRPELLQKCIIFVQTMEYDAKLQEILVRYSDKYHTYYADDEKINLENFAAGKIDCLLTCKKVSEGIDISSVTNIILFSSDRSRLVTTQRIG
-755 EYVLR
+755 RALRLDKNNPEKKATVVDFVIEDSEENDNNADADRAEWLTELSQTRRCEHEK